1 MNIEKNNLDTL
12 NAELT
17 ISLQKEDYTPRVDKA
32 LKEYRK
38 RTQLP
43 GFRPGHVPMTL
54 IQQRFGKSILAEE
67 INTVLQGAIYKY
79 IQENKIEI
87 LGSPMPK
94 KDNGEVGN
102 WDDPNEF
109 RFTYELALA
118 PEVSVALNKNQSFVY
133 HKVNVDDIIIDRHSK
148 DLARRYGK
156 MSDPEMS
163 SEEHMLM
170 AELHEINE
178 TGEIIEGGIF
188 NKTTVSIEYVPDADT
203 KKQLIGLKIGDSV
216 VIDAMNLNN
225 NHEDLA
231 KMLGITHH
239 QVHHLH
245 NKFKLTVTEV
255 KHLEPHEFNQEL
267 FDKIYPAGEVT
278 SIEGMK
284 EKVLSELEQ
293 MFTRDADWLFKR
305 EFALEIS
312 KRTNFNLPDEFLK
325 RWIVSTNE
333 KPVTLEQ
340 VEYEYPVYSGQLRWQ
355 LIENA
360 ILKQYEIKV
369 SPDEALNHV
378 KSVLRDRYTQYGLP
392 IGDDELTEMAKK
404 PLTNKEELKNIYDF
418 LYEEKMIQLVKELC
432 HLEEKMLSLEEFTH
446 RAQH

>member
-17 ISLQKEDYTPRVDKA
+17 ISLQKEDYSPRVEKA

-67 INTVLQGAIYKY
+67 INTVLQDAIYKY

-94 KDNGEVGN
+94 KDDGEVGN

-118 PEVSVALNKNQSFVY
+118 PDVKVALDKNQKFVY
-133 HKVNVDDIIIDRHSK
+133 HKVKVDETIIDRHAK

-156 MSDPEMS
+156 MSDPEIS
-163 SEEHMLM
+163 GEEDLLM
-170 AELHEINE
+170 GELHEVSE
-178 TGEIIEGGIF
+178 SGEIIEGGIF

-216 VIDAMNLNN
+216 VVDVMNLNN

-245 NKFKLTVTEV
+245 NKFKFTVTEV

-278 SIEGMK
+278 TIEAMK
-284 EKVLSELEQ
+284 EKVKSELEQ

-305 EFALEIS
+305 EFAVEL
-312 KRTNFNLPDEFLK
+312 TNRINPTLPDEFLK
-325 RWIVSTNE
+325 RWIVMTNE
-333 KPVTLEQ
+333 KPVTAEQ
-340 VEYEYPVYSGQLRWQ
+340 VEYEYPVYAGQLRWQ

-369 SPDEALNHV
+369 APDEALNHV
-378 KSVLRDRYTQYGLP
+378 KSVLRDRYAQYGLP

-418 LYEEKMIQLVKELC
+418 LYEEKMIQMVKELC
-432 HLEEKMLSLEEFTH
+432 SLEEKMLTLEEFTH

>member
-1 MNIEKNNLDTL
+1 MNIEKNNVDTL
-12 NAELT
+12 SAEL
-17 ISLQKEDYTPRVDKA
+17 IINLQKEDYSPRVEKA

-38 RTQLP
+38 RAQLP
-43 GFRPGHVPMTL
+43 GFRPGHVPMTV
-54 IQQRFGKSILAEE
+54 IQKRFGKSILAEE
-67 INTVLQGAIYKY
+67 INTVLQDAIHKY

-94 KDNGEVGN
+94 KDDGEVGN
-102 WDDPNEF
+102 WEDPNEF

-118 PEVSVALNKNQSFVY
+118 PEITVTLDKNQHFVY
-133 HKVNVDDIIIDRHSK
+133 HKVNVDDTIIDRHAK

-156 MSDPEMS
+156 MSDPEVS
-163 SEEHMLM
+163 GDEDLLM
-170 AELHEINE
+170 AELNE
-178 TGEIIEGGIF
+178 VDQNGEIVAGGIF

-216 VIDAMNLNN
+216 IVDAMNLNS

-245 NKFKLTVTEV
+245 NKFKLTVTEI

-278 SIEGMK
+278 SIEAMK
-284 EKVLSELEQ
+284 ERVKAELEQ
-293 MFTRDADWLFKR
+293 MFSRDADWLFKR
-305 EFALEIS
+305 EFAVEI
-312 KRTNFNLPDEFLK
+312 TNRINPTLPDAFLK
-325 RWIVSTNE
+325 RWIIMTNE
-333 KPVTLEQ
+333 KPVTPEQ
-340 VEYEYPVYSGQLRWQ
+340 VEYEYPVYAGQLRWQ

-360 ILKQYEIKV
+360 ILKQYELKV
-369 SPDEALNHV
+369 TPEEALEHV
-378 KSVLRDRYTQYGLP
+378 KSVLRDRYAQYGLP
-392 IGDDELTEMAKK
+392 ISDEELTEMAKK
-404 PLTNKEELKNIYDF
+404 PLTNREELKNIYDF
-418 LYEEKMIQLVKELC
+418 LYEEKMIQLVKERC
-432 HLEEKMLSLEEFTH
+432 NLEEKMLSFEEFTH